1 VGVSAEFTAEGGA
14 ASALTAASSCASSS
28 SSESLRTMILPS
40 PGGPRMSRLRSPKSF
55 LASSTSREVSAKKSS
70 SPEDEAR
77 STIGTG
83 SEGPPCSHGGEQ
95 RHRDEVSGGDCIG
108 GGDPEWDGGG
118 VEALL
123 GEEDPSLEG
132 EQGRLRFFLSSIDLK
147 RRERKTLSAGYRC
160 ARWMAAQDDE
170 DIYCL

>member
-1 VGVSAEFTAEGGA
+1 MIS
-14 ASALTAASSCASSS
+14 TAASSCASSS

-55 LASSTSREVSAKKSS
+55 LASSSSREVSAKKSP

-77 STIGTG
+77 SIIGTG
-83 SEGPPCSHGGEQ
+83 SEGPSCSHGGKQ
-95 RHRDEVSGGDCIG
+95 RRRDEVSGGDCIG
-108 GGDPEWDGGG
+108 GGDPERDEGG

-132 EQGRLRFFLSSIDLK
+132 ERGRLRFFLSSIDLK
-147 RRERKTLSAGYRC
+147 QRERKTLSAGYRC
-160 ARWMAAQDDE
+160 AR
-170 DIYCL
+170 